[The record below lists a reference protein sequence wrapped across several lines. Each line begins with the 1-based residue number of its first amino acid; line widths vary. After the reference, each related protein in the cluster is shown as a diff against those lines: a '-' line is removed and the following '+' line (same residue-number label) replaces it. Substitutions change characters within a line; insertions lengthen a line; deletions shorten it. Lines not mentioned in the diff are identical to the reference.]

1 PNLSSFPSNKFLA
14 APVPSVECM
23 YSERFTERGPFVT
36 ALAEAPPPRPP
47 AKRRLWLAY
56 VVWLI
61 LGVVGGHRFYLGHYF
76 TGFIYLISG
85 GLYGIGWLV
94 DGVMLPWIVRR
105 VNDRKQRQYAEAL
118 DVGAPARPDERPLAP
133 AARAAPDAAVRAAP
147 SVEALPFG

>member
-1 PNLSSFPSNKFLA
+1 
-14 APVPSVECM
+14 M

-36 ALAEAPPPRPP
+36 ALAAAPPPRPP

-118 DVGAPARPDERPLAP
+118 DVGVPIPAEDRPLPAAPAP
-133 AARAAPDAAVRAAP
+133 AARAARTAAAP
-147 SVEALPFG
+147 TVEAIPFEALSFEAPA